1 MNKQEERKRI
11 QTLLSLIDPRW
22 SSKDRI
28 KLIEQVGTIS
38 GFDMVFILA
47 IVTRYNFSGNL
58 SIVNE
63 ENELSGVAFI
73 YGDIVRVDYPD
84 QEHMLGNVIVDS
96 EVLSNIEMQEII
108 EKSKGY
114 RLGDYL
120 LVKKHLTEAQLRQ
133 ILLKQSRLR
142 LTKYLSSKNLRM
154 NFTFEGQ
161 SNDSVLISKVNYT
174 EILYSWL
181 FEVFHDDWMGTYAE
195 YYATNDIVINL
206 QADDFQYLKD
216 FPKVSDVVGKLVLMK
231 KESINYNDVFKIA
244 NMPRHDLIRVLH
256 FLVLTGY
263 ILIRRNKIGF
273 NLGTTGLKFNPEQ
286 LDMDLLE
293 TKKFLLAKKYFEAF
307 GILNKYST
315 LISSHEKVNFYF
327 IWIKLIGAFYN
338 NHLLDLKKIAQDI
351 SEIDAYQI
359 EPAEYYYVRALSSA
373 VTKNY
378 AESDQYYAKAVE
390 YNALYKSFPVND
402 NSSFTAIIKKFFKT
416 LGVTS

>member
-11 QTLLSLIDPRW
+11 QILLSLIDPRW
-22 SSKDRI
+22 SSKDRM

-47 IVTRYNFSGNL
+47 VITRNNFSGNL

-84 QEHMLGNVIVDS
+84 QENMLGNVIIDS
-96 EVLSNIEMQEII
+96 QVLPNSEMQEII

-120 LVKKHLTEAQLRQ
+120 LVKKHLTEAQLRK

-161 SNDSVLISKVNYT
+161 SSDNVLISKVNYT
-174 EILYSWL
+174 EILYSWI

-195 YYATNDIVINL
+195 YYATNDIIINL
-206 QADDFQYLKD
+206 EASDFQYLKD
-216 FPKVSDVVGKLVLMK
+216 FPKVSDVVAKLVTIK
-231 KESINYNDVFKIA
+231 KESMTYNDVFKIA
-244 NMPRHDLIRVLH
+244 NIPRHDLIRVLH
-256 FLVLTGY
+256 FLVLAGY
-263 ILIRRNKIGF
+263 ILIRRNKVGF
-273 NLGTTGLKFNPEQ
+273 SLGASGIKFNPEQ

-327 IWIKLIGAFYN
+327 IWIKLIGAFYS

-359 EPAEYYYVRALSSA
+359 EPAEYYYVRALLSA
-373 VTKNY
+373 VNKNY
-378 AESDQYYAKAVE
+378 AESDQFYAKAVE
-390 YNALYKSFPVND
+390 YNALYKNFPVND
-402 NSSFTAIIKKFFKT
+402 NSSFAALIKKFFKT
-416 LGVTS
+416 LGVTN

>member
-11 QTLLSLIDPRW
+11 QSLLSLIDPRW

-47 IVTRYNFSGNL
+47 VITRNNFSGNL

-84 QEHMLGNVIVDS
+84 QEHLLGNVIVDS
-96 EVLSNIEMQEII
+96 EVISKHEMQDII
-108 EKSKGY
+108 EQSRGY

-120 LVKKHLTEAQLRQ
+120 LAKKYLTEAQLRK

-161 SNDSVLISKVNYT
+161 SSDSVLISKVNYT
-174 EILYSWL
+174 EILYAWI
-181 FEVFHDDWMGTYAE
+181 FDVFHDDWMGTYAE
-195 YYATNDIVINL
+195 YYATNDIISNM
-206 QADDFQYLKD
+206 QAADFQYLKD
-216 FPKVSDVVGKLVLMK
+216 FPKISDVVGKLVTIK
-231 KESINYNDVFKIA
+231 KESITYNEVFKIA
-244 NMPRHDLIRVLH
+244 GIPRHDLIRVLH
-256 FLVLTGY
+256 FLVLAGY

-273 NLGTTGLKFNPEQ
+273 SLGASGIKFNPEQ
-286 LDMDLLE
+286 LDTDLME
-293 TKKFLLAKKYFEAF
+293 TKKYLLARKYFEAF

-315 LISSHEKVNFYF
+315 LMSSHEKVNFYF
-327 IWIKLIGAFYN
+327 IWIKLIGAFHN

-359 EPAEYYYVRALSSA
+359 EPGEYYYVRALSSA
-373 VTKNY
+373 VSKNY
-378 AESDQYYAKAVE
+378 AESDQYYAKAIE
-390 YNALYKSFPVND
+390 YDFLYKSFPIND
-402 NSSFTAIIKKFFKT
+402 NSSFLALIKKFFKT